1 MVAMDD
7 EGASR
12 DEQLRSACMSDQPVM
27 VKQLLEGPQPAN
39 VNCTNALGFT
49 PLHYAAQTGAVECV
63 KLLVKVPGIN
73 LNIQDRMSRNT
84 PLHMALIHRNKP
96 KITLETVTLLTRAG
110 ADPRIVN
117 KIGQRPRDLTD
128 EYDTNDQ
135 EIRRLL
141 LQAALTIAV
150 LENKAGY
157 GGLETSGNGDKSDGD
172 ASDSSG

>member
-1 MVAMDD
+1 MVAFDD
-7 EGASR
+7 EGATR
-12 DEQLRSACMSDQPVM
+12 DEQLRSACMSDQPTM
-27 VKQLLEGPQPAN
+27 VKQLLEGQQPAN

-63 KLLVKVPGIN
+63 KLLAKAPGIN

-84 PLHMALIHRNKP
+84 PLHMALIHRSKP
-96 KITLETVTLLTRAG
+96 QITLETVTLLTRAG

-128 EYDTNDQ
+128 ELDPNDQ

-141 LQAALTIAV
+141 LQAAVTIGV
-150 LENKAGY
+150 LESKAHY
-157 GGLETSGNGDKSDGD
+157 AGLPTSGHDDKDDGS